1 MASLAE
7 RFDEGI
13 QPCVV
18 FENSL
23 LESAKRAPVQI
34 SYQLHLQ
41 SFTRR
46 AHLRGMQLL
55 PAKPPEHASV
65 PMRQPRCDSSSSES
79 CLCLSY
85 LQCKQQLGYSF
96 GRPPTICL
104 GKSTALD
111 VVSMQDLRPLRH
123 RRFCTVASG
132 LFLLARHHKKK
143 PPLLLNRICLFT
155 LLLNRFSQEERRG
168 LLSVPSHT
176 PHNFK

>member
-1 MASLAE
+1 MASLTE
-7 RFDEGI
+7 RVDEGI

-18 FENSL
+18 FKNSL
-23 LESAKRAPVQI
+23 LGSAKKAPLQI
-34 SYQLHLQ
+34 SYRLHLQ

-46 AHLRGMQLL
+46 ANLGEMQLL

-65 PMRQPRCDSSSSES
+65 PMKQPRCDSSSSES

-104 GKSTALD
+104 GKSTARD

-132 LFLLARHHKKK
+132 LFFLASHHKKK
-143 PPLLLNRICLFT
+143 PPLLLNWICLFA
-155 LLLNRFSQEERRG
+155 LLLYRFSQE
-168 LLSVPSHT
+168 
-176 PHNFK
+176 

>member
-1 MASLAE
+1 MGCHFLFQCKKVKSESEVAQSCLTFSEPMDCSLPGSSIHGIFQAS
-7 RFDEGI
+7 
-13 QPCVV
+13 VV

-23 LESAKRAPVQI
+23 LESAKKAPVQI
-34 SYQLHLQ
+34 SYRLHLQ

-46 AHLRGMQLL
+46 ANLGEMQLL

-65 PMRQPRCDSSSSES
+65 PMKQPRCDSSSSES

-132 LFLLARHHKKK
+132 LFFLASHHKKK
-143 PPLLLNRICLFT
+143 PPLLLN
-155 LLLNRFSQEERRG
+155 
-168 LLSVPSHT
+168 
-176 PHNFK
+176 